1 MHKEF
6 IPVLFAREENPRRM
20 RCRSRKDDVHH
31 MYRLTATSSC
41 DNAAIIPTA
50 QTVTNQSVGSSEN
63 VKHTRPGADPLANRS
78 ALAGVRNVV
87 RHCA

>member
-6 IPVLFAREENPRRM
+6 IPVLFAREENPRRIG
-20 RCRSRKDDVHH
+20 CRTRKDDVHH

-63 VKHTRPGADPLANRS
+63 VKHTRPGPDHLANRS
-78 ALAGVRNVV
+78 APAGVRNVV
-87 RHCA
+87 RHRA